1 MWPADCPF
9 QSAHAIVLHA
19 SSLTCKLQKQWTNT
33 SSTPLV
39 ATVVDGR
46 PYVVPRGGG
55 QLQIWGGK
63 WHEPLALWI

>member
-1 MWPADCPF
+1 MDEHF
-9 QSAHAIVLHA
+9 VH
-19 SSLTCKLQKQWTNT
+19 
-33 SSTPLV
+33 PLV

-55 QLQIWGGK
+55 QLQIWGSK